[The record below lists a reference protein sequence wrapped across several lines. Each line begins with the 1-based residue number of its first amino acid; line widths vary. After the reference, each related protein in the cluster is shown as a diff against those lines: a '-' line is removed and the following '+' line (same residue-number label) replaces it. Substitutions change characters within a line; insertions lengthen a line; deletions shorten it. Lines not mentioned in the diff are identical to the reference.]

1 MGIRTGA
8 QYIASLKDDR
18 ALYIAG
24 QRVRD
29 VTAYAPLAGILGSI
43 GEHYDSFHRPELQG
57 DYTYASPRDGRPV
70 SNSFLPARTWDEVQ
84 QRLRGESLRKEA
96 TLA

>member
-8 QYIASLKDDR
+8 QYVASLRDDR

-29 VTAYAPLAGILGSI
+29 VTAYAPLAGILGNI
-43 GEHYDSFHRPELQG
+43 GEHYDAFHKPELQG
-57 DYTYASPRDGRPV
+57 DYTYASPKDGKPV
-70 SNSFLPARTWDEVQ
+70 SNSFLPARTWDAVQ
-84 QRLRGESLRKEA
+84 QLLSGGSLRK
-96 TLA
+96 

>member
-43 GEHYDSFHRPELQG
+43 GEHYDAFHKPELQG
-57 DYTYASPRDGRPV
+57 DYTYPSPGTAGRSAIPSCRRAPGTRCSSACAASRCARRP
-70 SNSFLPARTWDEVQ
+70 P
-84 QRLRGESLRKEA
+84 
-96 TLA
+96 LA